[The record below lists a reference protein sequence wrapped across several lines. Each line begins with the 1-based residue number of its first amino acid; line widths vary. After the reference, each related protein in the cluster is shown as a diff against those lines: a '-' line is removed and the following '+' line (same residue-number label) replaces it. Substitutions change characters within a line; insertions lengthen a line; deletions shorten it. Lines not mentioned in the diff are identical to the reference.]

1 MAKKRYASGGI
12 TISMGGGQSSD
23 GVFGE
28 KAASGNPYP
37 FPNGNAG
44 NAAPSS
50 DSSGTSQTFNIQP
63 SASASPT
70 SDNSSSDNSD
80 QSKAFKR
87 GGKVKSS
94 ASHRGD
100 GIAQR
105 GKTRGRYL

>member
-28 KAASGNPYP
+28 KANSGNQYP

-44 NAAPSS
+44 
-50 DSSGTSQTFNIQP
+50 DSPTATTQDSQGTSQTFNIQP
-63 SASASPT
+63 QASASP
-70 SDNSSSDNSD
+70 SGDN
-80 QSKAFKR
+80 QTGAKMFKR
-87 GGKVKSS
+87 GGAVKSTG
-94 ASHRGD
+94 ASKRGD

-105 GKTRGRYL
+105 GKTKGRMV

>member
-28 KAASGNPYP
+28 KANSGNQYP

-44 NAAPSS
+44 DSPTATS
-50 DSSGTSQTFNIQP
+50 DNSQGTSQTFNIQP
-63 SASASPT
+63 HASSSPGNQ
-70 SDNSSSDNSD
+70 DNSSPA
-80 QSKAFKR
+80 KMFKR
-87 GGKVKSS
+87 GGTVKSS
-94 ASHRGD
+94 ASKRGD

-105 GKTRGRYL
+105 GKTRGKYL

>member
-23 GVFGE
+23 GIFGE
-28 KAASGNPYP
+28 KANSGNQYP

-44 NAAPSS
+44 NAPPPS
-50 DSSGTSQTFNIQP
+50 DQSSGTSQTFNIQP

-70 SDNSSSDNSD
+70 SDSSNSD
-80 QSKAFKR
+80 DTKSFKR

-94 ASHRGD
+94 ASKRGD

-105 GKTRGRYL
+105 GKTRGKYL